1 MRSIVSVLVGGFA
14 LVALSLP
21 VAALND
27 DGVRVGSAD
36 LVWAKKKCKS
46 GYVYNPDTK
55 KCYPR
60 GSH

>member
-1 MRSIVSVLVGGFA
+1 MRSIVSALFGGFA
-14 LVALSLP
+14 LVAFSLP

-27 DGVRVGSAD
+27 GVRGGVPD
-36 LVWAKKKCKS
+36 MVWAKKKCKS
-46 GYVYNPDTK
+46 GYVYNPNTK